1 MKRYLI
7 YVNRHFICTIL
18 LLIACGL
25 DTVGFAQSN
34 VRREVRKA
42 LVAEPLPQE
51 RPMCAYPVMY
61 SYINDGESVF
71 TREQSKQLDSLVA
84 DFYDREKIVITI
96 YTTGSPL
103 RFKNFEEFV
112 YSNIKSNEF
121 EQHGIDKW
129 IVVSMSKSLNKIQV
143 ERSKTLEAVFVN
155 ESIRKLTAGC
165 FRSEI
170 DKGNFY
176 DGTLR
181 GVQGLIGFWESN
193 K

>member
-7 YVNRHFICTIL
+7 YVNRHFICAIL
-18 LLIACGL
+18 LLVACGL
-25 DTVGFAQSN
+25 ATLGFAQSK
-34 VRREVRKA
+34 VKREVRKP
-42 LVAEPLPQE
+42 LVAESLPQE
-51 RPMCAYPVMY
+51 RPMCAYPAMY
-61 SYINDGESVF
+61 TYINDSESVF
-71 TREQSKQLDSLVA
+71 TREQGRQLDNLVA
-84 DFYDREKIVITI
+84 DFYVREKIVISI
-96 YTTGSPL
+96 YTTGNPL
-103 RFKNFEEFV
+103 RFKNFKEFV

-143 ERSKTLEAVFVN
+143 ERSKTLEAVFVD

-165 FRSEI
+165 FRPEI

-176 DGTLR
+176 DGVLR